1 MAKHVVDSIM
11 ILREFGE
18 HVLRQDHAAPNV
30 RLVACHVVTG
40 LVLHAQPSS
49 LQCRTYGTRPTT
61 ALRFSVAGRPYAL
74 RYDEER
80 AALDLVEGNE
90 SSKTLRVSFT
100 NETPQDEVLAAFAA
114 L

>member
-1 MAKHVVDSIM
+1 MAKHVGDSIM
-11 ILREFGE
+11 ILREYGE

-30 RLVACHVVTG
+30 RLVAAHVLAG
-40 LVLHAQPSS
+40 LVLRAQPHS
-49 LQCRTYGTRPTT
+49 LQCRTYGTKPRT
-61 ALRFSVAGRPYAL
+61 ALRFSVGGRPYAL
-74 RYDEER
+74 RYNEEQ

-90 SSKTLRVSFT
+90 SSKTVRVSFT